1 MLVPRSAAAVRVFL
15 ANRFV
20 HACLVEQRIVVS
32 GETIG
37 RGDLDAPQ

>member
-1 MLVPRSAAAVRVFL
+1 LCRENAAAVLVFM

-20 HACLVEQRIVVS
+20 HACLVQQRIVVS